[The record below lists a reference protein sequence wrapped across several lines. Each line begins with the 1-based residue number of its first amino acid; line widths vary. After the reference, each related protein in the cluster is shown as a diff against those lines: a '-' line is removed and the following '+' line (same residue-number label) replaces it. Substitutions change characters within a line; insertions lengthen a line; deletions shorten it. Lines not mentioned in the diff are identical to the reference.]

1 MSILVTC
8 FGDYHSSE
16 LGWLQSNSIIDF
28 IVNWAGQYHHQ
39 CFPCNGGRMG
49 MEAIPN
55 AHSRGDRKKFDEMFD
70 TSRLTS

>member
-1 MSILVTC
+1 
-8 FGDYHSSE
+8 
-16 LGWLQSNSIIDF
+16 
-28 IVNWAGQYHHQ
+28 
-39 CFPCNGGRMG
+39 MG